1 MPTEQLSRIY
11 IDGKRLGPMRE
22 IAEGTFSDSFLS
34 IEVKMP
40 ERIFVLRLSNNADI
54 KLVRK
59 FSEKHK
65 LCKIEVF
72 PRIELIIFKG
82 KVELVPAR

>member
-22 IAEGTFSDSFLS
+22 IVEGTFSDSFLS

-40 ERIFVLRLSNNADI
+40 ERIFILRLSNNVDI
-54 KLVRK
+54 KKVK
-59 FSEKHK
+59 AFSEEYP

-72 PRIELIIFKG
+72 PRIELIVFKG
-82 KVELVPAR
+82 RVELVPAR